1 MSRSFFQCKLDMA
14 IDTYFMRG
22 FHYFM
27 LLPFSTQTPGARPAP
42 ETRISRGRH
51 HFYLC
56 LCLVA
61 VALSHGQ
68 KKSGKGH
75 RERNREQHQR
85 RREERGEPAYG
96 QSHND
101 PPVDELTGKR
111 PRRLDPSHVI
121 DCKFA
126 AKFGRKEAQECQAI
140 RRERQRYVHRYT

>member
-1 MSRSFFQCKLDMA
+1 
-14 IDTYFMRG
+14 
-22 FHYFM
+22 M
-27 LLPFSTQTPGARPAP
+27 LLPFSTQTPGARPAS
-42 ETRISRGRH
+42 ELRISRTRH

-56 LCLVA
+56 TCLAA

-68 KKSGKGH
+68 KTSGKGH

-101 PPVDELTGKR
+101 PPVDALTGKR
-111 PRRLDPSHVI
+111 PRRLEPSHEI

-126 AKFGRKEAQECQAI
+126 ATFGKKWPKNAKPSRGNEKDTKI
-140 RRERQRYVHRYT
+140 RLTHPQCTKTPTIHVRIF